1 MKKVENM
8 TRDLFAEALVLILA
22 AAIRI
27 FIGLATI
34 IVIVANLI
42 VSALLAMIRKQRFR
56 DSFTNGMNYFYSYV
70 EKMLIS
76 ADRES

>member
-8 TRDLFAEALVLILA
+8 TRDLFAEALVLMLA

-27 FIGLATI
+27 FIGLATVVVI
-34 IVIVANLI
+34 IANLI
-42 VSALLAMIRKQRFR
+42 VSALLAAIRKQRFR

-76 ADRES
+76 RNIED